1 MGLGNFPEI
10 LGIKKHELNEAL
22 KDPSFRDDIKNI
34 SKDPSFLK
42 TFFNDPET
50 RNYIQNNPVLK
61 LIYLNPQVFLSA
73 QNVQR
78 CKNAFKVDEKKI
90 FDSSNTRIFAPPEPF
105 ESLNNNQ
112 KNQIIN
118 SSGIS
123 NINSFNN
130 NNSIGIKETFGSS
143 GIDINYKEK
152 YKDKL
157 SQLKDMGFINEERN
171 LQALKQSKGN
181 FNNAIENLLKY
192 N

>member
-1 MGLGNFPEI
+1 M
-10 LGIKKHELNEAL
+10 
-22 KDPSFRDDIKNI
+22 
-34 SKDPSFLK
+34 
-42 TFFNDPET
+42 
-50 RNYIQNNPVLK
+50 
-61 LIYLNPQVFLSA
+61 
-73 QNVQR
+73 
-78 CKNAFKVDEKKI
+78 
-90 FDSSNTRIFAPPEPF
+90 
-105 ESLNNNQ
+105 
-112 KNQIIN
+112 N

-130 NNSIGIKETFGSS
+130 NNSIEIS

>member
-1 MGLGNFPEI
+1 M
-10 LGIKKHELNEAL
+10 
-22 KDPSFRDDIKNI
+22 
-34 SKDPSFLK
+34 
-42 TFFNDPET
+42 
-50 RNYIQNNPVLK
+50 
-61 LIYLNPQVFLSA
+61 
-73 QNVQR
+73 
-78 CKNAFKVDEKKI
+78 
-90 FDSSNTRIFAPPEPF
+90 
-105 ESLNNNQ
+105 
-112 KNQIIN
+112 N

-130 NNSIGIKETFGSS
+130 NNSIGIKETFGNS